1 MAPEG
6 PGICPNCE
14 RHRGAVG
21 SPCPTEVCHNKN
33 YHLIPVAWFEAAR
46 QLAVRKH
53 RPMDPLLGRY
63 INRYLLAGKLGEGGM
78 GAVYVG
84 IQRPLDREV
93 AVKLISGVDVSGGA
107 ISRFEREARA
117 IGLLDHPNIVKLFD
131 YGVGNLGFQVPYMTL
146 EYVRHGRTLRQVF
159 TRVKEESGGTVPV
172 TLVLQVFRQILN
184 ALASAHEIG
193 LVHRDM
199 KPDNVLIVPVA
210 GNPYFVK
217 VLDFGLAKAVSEVT
231 GFDGD
236 ISRTGL
242 VLGTPC
248 YMAPEQAHI
257 SGRRFPVDGRADLYS
272 VAVML
277 YEVFTGIRPFNGESA
292 LAILASKSDPNHRPM
307 DFPEAQALPGS
318 LRAFLQRGMADKAP
332 DRFSDAFEMLAA
344 LEQVLSTRGLK
355 AMGPAAGDAGSSQ
368 ERPAT
373 PPSPAPEGVAV
384 EPAAVVPGLPA
395 RPVEPSASLEPT
407 TPLHSVLPQDA
418 DGGTERLGSESEQT
432 WKPIGLMDSVGAAAA
447 PNPSARK
454 DPTRKGGAQSEPAW
468 RETGGTASS
477 SPDAAALMETTA
489 QVGSLLA
496 KPGEKTQVGSLVWRL
511 RSSRRLPWAWVA
523 AAAGVVVV
531 LVAAVALMR
540 TGSVE
545 DEAPVIAAPH
555 LAPRTAPTPSAT
567 ASAPAPAPTPA
578 TGARAAAAAAAV
590 VAPTAVPAPEP
601 SQVAAAV
608 SAQAPAVAPPQAAA
622 VAPSTST
629 GPAPSSAI
637 APKPVAEAP
646 PSTASSGGPPAL
658 ASAMS
663 VAPTPAV
670 PAPAGPAPTAP
681 KAVASTPRASAPPAA
696 PAASTRVKRGFV
708 VETRPRGAVVV
719 VDGETLG
726 RSPIRFEFETTPKDP
741 MHWTVSVG
749 ASAPGYRSAS
759 VNPKLADAVR
769 KGRVR
774 VVLEPEAKAATPQ
787 AKPKPAGQ
795 PQVQAPSRAAP
806 KPESKPATAP
816 AETPK
821 PPVPFLPVP
830 RPEPAPSNEYKPR
843 RL

>member
-1 MAPEG
+1 MAPEA

-131 YGVGNLGFQVPYMTL
+131 YGVGNLGFQVPYMAL

-307 DFPEAQALPGS
+307 EFPEALALPAS
-318 LRAFLQRGMADKAP
+318 LRTFLQRGMSDQAT

-373 PPSPAPEGVAV
+373 PPSPAPEGLPV
-384 EPAAVVPGLPA
+384 EPVPVIPGPPA
-395 RPVEPSASLEPT
+395 GSAEPSASLEPT
-407 TPLHSVLPQDA
+407 TPLHSLLPQDA
-418 DGGTERLGSESEQT
+418 DGGTERLGSKSEQT
-432 WKPIGLMDSVGAAAA
+432 WKPIGLLESVGPSPAAA
-447 PNPSARK
+447 PKAGARK
-454 DPTRKGGAQSEPAW
+454 DGGRGRAARGDAARKSATRDDAA
-468 RETGGTASS
+468 
-477 SPDAAALMETTA
+477 SPDATAMMETTA

-496 KPGEKTQVGSLVWRL
+496 RPGETAQVGSLVWRL
-511 RSSRRLPWAWVA
+511 RSSRRLPWVWVA
-523 AAAGVVVV
+523 AAAGVVII

-545 DEAPVIAAPH
+545 DEASVVAAPH
-555 LAPRTAPTPSAT
+555 LAPRTAPAPSTT
-567 ASAPAPAPTPA
+567 ASAPASAPTPA
-578 TGARAAAAAAAV
+578 PGAAAGSVPAPA
-590 VAPTAVPAPEP
+590 VAPTAEPTRAAPAVPAPEP
-601 SQVAAAV
+601 AQVAAAV
-608 SAQAPAVAPPQAAA
+608 PAQAPAVAPKA
-622 VAPSTST
+622 
-629 GPAPSSAI
+629 
-637 APKPVAEAP
+637 VAEAS
-646 PSTASSGGPPAL
+646 PSTASSGGSLAL
-658 ASAMS
+658 ASATS
-663 VAPTPAV
+663 VAPTPAG
-670 PAPAGPAPTAP
+670 PAPATPSPAASAVVAPT
-681 KAVASTPRASAPPAA
+681 PRTSAPPAA
-696 PAASTRVKRGFV
+696 PAAPTKVKRGFV

-741 MHWTVSVG
+741 MQWTVSVG

-769 KGRVR
+769 NGRVR
-774 VVLEPEAKAATPQ
+774 VVLEPEAKAAAPQ
-787 AKPKPAGQ
+787 PKPKPPA
-795 PQVQAPSRAAP
+795 QAQDPTPSRAAP
-806 KPESKPATAP
+806 KPDSKPAAAP
-816 AETPK
+816 DGTPQ
-821 PPVPFLPVP
+821 PPAPYVPLPK
-830 RPEPAPSNEYKPR
+830 PEPAPSNEYKPR